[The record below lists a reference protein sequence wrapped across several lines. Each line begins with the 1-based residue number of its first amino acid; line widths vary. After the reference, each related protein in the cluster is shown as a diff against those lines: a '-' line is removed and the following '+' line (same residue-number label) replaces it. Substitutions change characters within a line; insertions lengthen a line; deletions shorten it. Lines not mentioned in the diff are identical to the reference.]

1 MGSTPT
7 SRTPRTPSCAAGR
20 RQARGAGL
28 MARTVDLKVKYEV
41 ELTVIRPGD
50 TALVRLPRDTTSAQ
64 AQELTARLKERL
76 PGVELL
82 LISGVDGIDIYR
94 PDDEA
99 GGPDGGERTGA
110 EGPGEAAEIGRA
122 HV

>member
-64 AQELTARLKERL
+64 PAEFFGAPARFPVAPWMIAAVLKL
-76 PGVELL
+76 PVSPAFGL
-82 LISGVDGIDIYR
+82 YQ
-94 PDDEA
+94 
-99 GGPDGGERTGA
+99 
-110 EGPGEAAEIGRA
+110 IGRA
-122 HV
+122 SFREGVCQYV